1 MQKLPQE
8 ATNLSHELNKKGHV
22 DETVIYMQVDRVLGC
37 RVQGNYTGLSRHLSV
52 NVADD
57 LCSEDLL
64 ISENQN
70 RLSEENSACDT
81 DLDVGVVENHT
92 EGCQTIDKS
101 FDREE
106 SMKNEMK
113 VDKIHAD
120 FLARLGLLLDSEF
133 VVFSSP
139 PVDLTSLLEADAV
152 GLFVSRLCPAAVFA
166 V

>member
-1 MQKLPQE
+1 MQRLPQE

-81 DLDVGVVENHT
+81 DLDVGAAENHT
-92 EGCQTIDKS
+92 EGCQNIDKS

-113 VDKIHAD
+113 VDKIRVD

-133 VVFSSP
+133 AVFSSP
-139 PVDLTSLLEADAV
+139 PMDLTSLLEADAV
-152 GLFVSRLCPAAVFA
+152 GLFVSRLCPAPVFA

>member
-1 MQKLPQE
+1 MRVNCEYLDIF
-8 ATNLSHELNKKGHV
+8 LYFLYV
-22 DETVIYMQVDRVLGC
+22 YMQVDRVLGC
-37 RVQGNYTGLSRHLSV
+37 RVQGDYTGLSRHLSV
-52 NVADD
+52 NVAND

-81 DLDVGVVENHT
+81 DLDVGAAENHT
-92 EGCQTIDKS
+92 EGCQNIDKS

-113 VDKIHAD
+113 VDKIRAD

-139 PVDLTSLLEADAV
+139 PMDLTSLLEADAV
-152 GLFVSRLCPAAVFA
+152 GLFVSRLCPAPVFA

>member
-1 MQKLPQE
+1 M
-8 ATNLSHELNKKGHV
+8 
-22 DETVIYMQVDRVLGC
+22 
-37 RVQGNYTGLSRHLSV
+37 

-57 LCSEDLL
+57 LRSEDLL

-70 RLSEENSACDT
+70 RLSEENSACNI
-81 DLDVGVVENHT
+81 DLDVGAAENHT
-92 EGCQTIDKS
+92 EGCQNIDKS

-133 VVFSSP
+133 VMFSSP

-152 GLFVSRLCPAAVFA
+152 RLFISRLCHTPVF
-166 V
+166 VV

>member
-1 MQKLPQE
+1 MRVNCEYLDIF
-8 ATNLSHELNKKGHV
+8 LYFLYV
-22 DETVIYMQVDRVLGC
+22 YMQVDRVLGC
-37 RVQGNYTGLSRHLSV
+37 RVQGDYTGLSRHLSV

-57 LCSEDLL
+57 LRSEDLL

-81 DLDVGVVENHT
+81 DLDVGAAENHT
-92 EGCQTIDKS
+92 EGCQNIDKS

-113 VDKIHAD
+113 VDKIRAD

-152 GLFVSRLCPAAVFA
+152 GLFVSRLCPALVFA